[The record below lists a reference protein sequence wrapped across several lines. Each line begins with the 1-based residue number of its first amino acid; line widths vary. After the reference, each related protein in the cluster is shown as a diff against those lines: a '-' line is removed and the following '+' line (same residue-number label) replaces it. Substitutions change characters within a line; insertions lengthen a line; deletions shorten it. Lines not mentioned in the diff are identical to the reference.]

1 MRGVK
6 NNMKYKQNSERI
18 EGRIYQHDLAIKTVQ
33 NQSSQNFGKE
43 FLLLTKQEFLEKGFL
58 GSGVKHRKTAVK
70 SERSLFTAVN
80 TLPISPVRPSSSL
93 PGINLRPAS
102 GICSDQL

>member
-33 NQSSQNFGKE
+33 NQS
-43 FLLLTKQEFLEKGFL
+43 
-58 GSGVKHRKTAVK
+58 
-70 SERSLFTAVN
+70 
-80 TLPISPVRPSSSL
+80 
-93 PGINLRPAS
+93 
-102 GICSDQL
+102 